1 MAAAAGARQTADFV
15 VQTRAKEPF
24 ESRDFGPKDT
34 KPKGF
39 APYISPI
46 ALTMANLWVSLRRL
60 F

>member
-1 MAAAAGARQTADFV
+1 MAAAAGVRQTADFF
-15 VQTRAKEPF
+15 VQTRANSLLT
-24 ESRDFGPKDT
+24 SRDFGPKDT

-39 APYISPI
+39 ASYISPI